1 MVNTVKSNDKYP
13 SNVLSLLIVYKNT
26 EQEQLLFTER
36 MKEMKQ
42 LIQTVLTSTKKDV
55 LTQSAAKAFKPIID
69 IIDAILKGAKPFVIV
84 LTALAIIIQLLKTF
98 NNFNQGRNIQ
108 KNIYSIVGIIFSAT
122 LILTYQSWLI
132 PILKKVAG
140 L

>member
-1 MVNTVKSNDKYP
+1 
-13 SNVLSLLIVYKNT
+13 
-26 EQEQLLFTER
+26 
-36 MKEMKQ
+36 MKQ

-55 LTQSAAKAFKPIID
+55 FTQSAAKAFKPIID